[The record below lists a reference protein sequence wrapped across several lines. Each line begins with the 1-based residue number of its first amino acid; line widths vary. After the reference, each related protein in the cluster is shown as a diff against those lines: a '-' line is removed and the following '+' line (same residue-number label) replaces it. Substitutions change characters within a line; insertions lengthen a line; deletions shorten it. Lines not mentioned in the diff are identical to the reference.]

1 MNTVIQSYT
10 IIRFIININTYT
22 YAMVF
27 KWRTRDLRASQR
39 ACVQCD
45 AMKPVNHYDCGG
57 VRRCSVNKTEL
68 PHMFI
73 ATHIQGIQF
82 MFHEIHISF
91 IQDDSYLTFH
101 AIHIMLS
108 MQYITF
114 SDYYFI
120 LVCIVLFLL
129 FPYIRSYLFKSNSP
143 VTCSTYV
150 PV

>member
-57 VRRCSVNKTEL
+57 VRRRSVSRTES

-82 MFHEIHISF
+82 MLHEIHTSF
-91 IQDDSYLTFH
+91 IQYDTYFILH

-108 MQYITF
+108 MQFITF
-114 SDYYFI
+114 SGYYFI
-120 LVCIVLFLL
+120 LVYVVLF
-129 FPYIRSYLFKSNSP
+129 F
-143 VTCSTYV
+143 CSRTLSHICSS
-150 PV
+150 